1 MPTTPPEILS
11 VRARIASL
19 TRSRQVDDPDLV
31 AARRELAE
39 LRIARFIRETVA
51 AAPPLTDEQRTRLA
65 DLLRP
70 GSAALV
76 VPA

>member
-1 MPTTPPEILS
+1 MATPPEILS
-11 VRARIASL
+11 VRGKIASL
-19 TRSRQVDDPDLV
+19 TRSRPDDDPELI

-39 LRIARFIRETVA
+39 LRIARFIRETVD
-51 AAPPLTDEQRTRLA
+51 AAPSLTDEQRTRLA

-70 GSAALV
+70 APEALV